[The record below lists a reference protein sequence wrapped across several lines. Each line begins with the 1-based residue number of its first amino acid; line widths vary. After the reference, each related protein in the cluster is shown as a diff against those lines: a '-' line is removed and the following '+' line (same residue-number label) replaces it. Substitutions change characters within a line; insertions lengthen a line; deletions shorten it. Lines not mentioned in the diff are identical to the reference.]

1 MTELSDAHK
10 LIRDTARRVAREKV
24 APRAA
29 ELDETGEYPQ
39 DIFAAYKDVG
49 LLGLSI
55 PQEYGGSGA
64 GFLAL
69 ALAVEEVAKYCNSS
83 ALILLLSALSTQPI
97 NLGGSEEQKRQW
109 LPRSAAGEIRG
120 AFCLTE
126 PNAGSDA
133 AAIESRARRDGDPS
147 TGLRTGDYVIDGEK
161 VYISG
166 GSVADYVCFFAK
178 TNGDAQTGA
187 RPGGTQAI
195 SAFVVPADS
204 PGFSVARTD
213 RKMGVIGVPTANIV
227 LQDCRVSAA
236 NRLGEEGRAFRTVM
250 LTLNTCR
257 PVVGARGLGL
267 AEGAIA
273 YALDYARERK
283 TFGKPLVE
291 HQAIQ
296 MMLAEAAIQIEA
308 ARHLVY
314 HAASMVD
321 EGKYDRQ
328 HAPYLSIAKT
338 FATEMCI
345 RVSSDAIQILGA
357 QGYMKDH
364 PLERHYRDA
373 RQLTIVEGTSQIQ
386 RLVIARAL
394 VQGDISYW

>member
-1 MTELSDAHK
+1 MDYELSDAHK

-29 ELDETGEYPQ
+29 EMDETGEYPE
-39 DIFAAYKDVG
+39 DVFAAYRDVG

-69 ALAVEEVAKYCNSS
+69 ALAVEEIAKYCNSS

-126 PNAGSDA
+126 PNAGSDV
-133 AAIESRARRDGDPS
+133 AAIEARARRDGD
-147 TGLRTGDYVIDGEK
+147 DYVIDGEK

-166 GSVADYVCFFAK
+166 GSVADYVVFFAK
-178 TNGDAQTGA
+178 TGDD
-187 RPGGTQAI
+187 GTRAI
-195 SAFVVPADS
+195 SAFVVPTDS
-204 PGFSVARTD
+204 PGFSVPRTD

-227 LQDCRVSAA
+227 LQECRVSAA
-236 NRLGEEGRAFRTVM
+236 NRLGEDGRAFRTAM

-283 TFGKPLVE
+283 TFGKPLVD

-296 MMLAEAAIQIEA
+296 MMLADAAIQIEA

-314 HAASMVD
+314 HAASLVD
-321 EGKYDRQ
+321 AGKYERQ
-328 HAPYLSIAKT
+328 DAPYLSIAKT
-338 FATEMCI
+338 FATEMSI

-386 RLVIARAL
+386 RLVIARAMI
-394 VQGDISYW
+394 QGEINYW

>member
-1 MTELSDAHK
+1 MDYELSDAHK
-10 LIRDTARRVAREKV
+10 LIRDTARRAAREKV

-29 ELDETGEYPQ
+29 ELDETGECPQ
-39 DIFAAYKDVG
+39 DIFAAYRDVG

-69 ALAVEEVAKYCNSS
+69 ALAVEEIAKYCNSS

-109 LPRSAAGEIRG
+109 LPRSAAGEVRG

-126 PNAGSDA
+126 PN
-133 AAIESRARRDGDPS
+133 
-147 TGLRTGDYVIDGEK
+147 
-161 VYISG
+161 G

-178 TNGDAQTGA
+178 TDGNGAGIT
-187 RPGGTQAI
+187 RGTDNLSGFI
-195 SAFVVPADS
+195 VPTDS
-204 PGFSVARTD
+204 PGFSVPRTD

-227 LQDCRVSAA
+227 LQSCRVSAA
-236 NRLGEEGRAFRTVM
+236 NRLGEEGRGFRTAM

-273 YALDYARERK
+273 YALDYARQRK
-283 TFGKPLVE
+283 TFGRPLID

-296 MMLAEAAIQIEA
+296 FMLADAAIGIEA

-314 HAASMVD
+314 YGAWLVD
-321 EGKYDRQ
+321 QGKYDRE
-328 HAPYLSIAKT
+328 HAAHLSIAKT
-338 FATEMCI
+338 FATELAN
-345 RVSSDAIQILGA
+345 RVASDAIQILGA

-373 RQLTIVEGTSQIQ
+373 RQLMIVEGTSQIQ
-386 RLVIARAL
+386 RLVIARAM
-394 VQGDISYW
+394 VQGEIGYW

>member
-1 MTELSDAHK
+1 MTYELTDAHK
-10 LIRDTARRVAREKV
+10 LIRDTAKRIAREKV

-29 ELDETGEYPQ
+29 EMDETGEYPH
-39 DIFAAYKDVG
+39 DVFAAFKAVG
-49 LLGLSI
+49 LLGLTI
-55 PQEYGGSGA
+55 PPEYGGSGA

-97 NLGGSEEQKRQW
+97 ALGGDEPQKRAW
-109 LPRSAAGEIRG
+109 LPRSAAGDIKG

-133 AAIESRARRDGDPS
+133 AAIQSRARRDGD
-147 TGLRTGDYVIDGEK
+147 DYVIDGEK
-161 VYISG
+161 VFISG
-166 GSVADYVCFFAK
+166 GSVADYVVFFAK
-178 TNGDAQTGA
+178 TSAD
-187 RPGGTQAI
+187 GGSRAI
-195 SAFVVPADS
+195 SAFVVPSVS
-204 PGFSVARTD
+204 PGFAVARTD

-227 LQDCRVSAA
+227 LQGCRVSAA
-236 NRLGEEGRAFRTVM
+236 NRLGDEGRGFRTAM

-283 TFGKPLVE
+283 AFDKALVE

-296 MMLAEAAIQIEA
+296 FLLADAAIGIEA

-314 HAASMVD
+314 HAAWLVD
-321 EGKYDRQ
+321 QGRYDRQ
-328 HAPYLSIAKT
+328 DAPYLSIAKT
-338 FATEMCI
+338 FATELAN
-345 RVSSDAIQILGA
+345 RVASDAIQILGA

-373 RQLTIVEGTSQIQ
+373 RQLMIVEGTSQIQ

-394 VQGDISYW
+394 IERDITYW

>member
-1 MTELSDAHK
+1 MDYELSDAHK

-29 ELDETGEYPQ
+29 EMDRTGEYPE
-39 DIFAAYKDVG
+39 DVFAAFRDVG

-64 GFLAL
+64 GLLAL
-69 ALAVEEVAKYCNSS
+69 ALAVEEVAKHCNSS

-97 NLGGSEEQKRQW
+97 NLGGSEEQKKQW
-109 LPRSAAGEIRG
+109 LPRSAAGDIRG

-133 AAIESRARRDGDPS
+133 SAIESRARRDGD
-147 TGLRTGDYVIDGEK
+147 DYVIDGEK

-166 GSVADYVCFFAK
+166 GSVADYVCYFAK
-178 TNGDAQTGA
+178 TNGDGA
-187 RPGGTQAI
+187 SAI
-195 SAFVVPADS
+195 SAFVVRSDS

-213 RKMGVIGVPTANIV
+213 DKMGVIGVPTANIV
-227 LQDCRVSAA
+227 LQGCRVSAA
-236 NRLGEEGRAFRTVM
+236 NRLGEEGRAFRTAM

-273 YALDYARERK
+273 YALDYARERR
-283 TFGKPLVE
+283 TFGQPLVD

-296 MMLAEAAIQIEA
+296 MMLADAAIQIEA

-314 HAASMVD
+314 HAASLVD
-321 EGKYDRQ
+321 AGRYERVD
-328 HAPYLSIAKT
+328 APYLSIAKT

-373 RQLTIVEGTSQIQ
+373 RQLTIVEGTSQVQ
-386 RLVIARAL
+386 RLVIARAMI
-394 VQGDISYW
+394 QGEISYW

>member
-1 MTELSDAHK
+1 MTYTLTDAHK
-10 LIRDTARRVAREKV
+10 LIRDTARRIAREVV
-24 APRAA
+24 APRAP
-29 ELDETGEYPQ
+29 EMDESGEYPH
-39 DIFAAYKDVG
+39 DVFAVFKDAG
-49 LLGLSI
+49 LLGLTT
-55 PQEYGGSGA
+55 PPDYGGSGA

-69 ALAVEEVAKYCNSS
+69 ALAVEEVAKHCNSS

-97 NLGGSEEQKRQW
+97 NLGGSEEQRRQW
-109 LPRSAAGEIRG
+109 LPRSAAGEIKG

-133 AAIESRARRDGDPS
+133 AAIQARARRAGD
-147 TGLRTGDYVIDGEK
+147 DYVIDGEK
-161 VYISG
+161 VFISG
-166 GSVADYVCFFAK
+166 GSVADFVAFFAK
-178 TNGDAQTGA
+178 TGDGRDGA
-187 RPGGTQAI
+187 RAI
-195 SAFVVPADS
+195 SAFVVPSDS

-213 RKMGVIGVPTANIV
+213 RKMGVMGVPTANIV
-227 LQDCRVSAA
+227 LQGCRVSAA
-236 NRLGEEGRAFRTVM
+236 NRLGEEGHGFKTAM

-273 YALDYARERK
+273 YALDYARERQ
-283 TFGKPLVE
+283 TFGKRLVE

-296 MMLAEAAIQIEA
+296 FLLADAAIGIEA

-314 HAASMVD
+314 HAAWLVD
-321 EGKYDRQ
+321 QGRYDRE
-328 HAPYLSIAKT
+328 HASHLSIAKT
-338 FATEMCI
+338 FATELAV

-373 RQLTIVEGTSQIQ
+373 RQLTIVEGTSQVQ
-386 RLVIARAL
+386 RLVIARAMIE
-394 VQGDISYW
+394 GEINYW

>member
-1 MTELSDAHK
+1 MDYELSDAHK
-10 LIRDTARRVAREKV
+10 LICDTARRVAREKV

-29 ELDETGEYPQ
+29 EMDETGEYPENV
-39 DIFAAYKDVG
+39 FAAYRDVG

-109 LPRSAAGEIRG
+109 LPRSAAGEVRG

-133 AAIESRARRDGDPS
+133 AAIESRARRDGD
-147 TGLRTGDYVIDGEK
+147 DYVIDGEK
-161 VYISG
+161 VFISG

-178 TNGDAQTGA
+178 TNGD
-187 RPGGTQAI
+187 GTRAI
-195 SAFVVPADS
+195 SAFVVPTDS
-204 PGFSVARTD
+204 PGYSVPRTD

-227 LQDCRVSAA
+227 LQGCRISAA
-236 NRLGEEGRAFRTVM
+236 NRLGEEGRGFRTAM

-283 TFGKPLVE
+283 TFGSPLVD

-296 MMLAEAAIQIEA
+296 MMLADAAIQIEA

-314 HAASMVD
+314 HAASLVD
-321 EGKYDRQ
+321 AGKYERQ
-328 HAPYLSIAKT
+328 DAPYLSIAKT
-338 FATEMCI
+338 FATEMSI

-394 VQGDISYW
+394 VERDISYW

>member
-1 MTELSDAHK
+1 VDYELSDADK
-10 LIRDTARRVAREKV
+10 LIRDTARRIAREVV

-29 ELDETGEYPQ
+29 EMDESGEYPH
-39 DIFAAYKDVG
+39 DVFAAFRDVG
-49 LLGLSI
+49 LLGLTI
-55 PQEYGGSGA
+55 PPSYGGSGA

-97 NLGGSEEQKRQW
+97 VLGGSEEQKQQW
-109 LPRSAAGEIRG
+109 LPASASGDIKG

-133 AAIESRARRDGDPS
+133 AAIQSRAVRDGD
-147 TGLRTGDYVIDGEK
+147 DYILDGEK

-166 GSVADYVCFFAK
+166 GSVADFVVYFAK
-178 TNGDAQTGA
+178 TAPNAGA
-187 RPGGTQAI
+187 RAI
-195 SAFVVPADS
+195 SAFIVPADS
-204 PGFSVARTD
+204 PGFTVARTD

-227 LQDCRVSAA
+227 LQACRVPAT
-236 NRLGEEGRAFRTVM
+236 NRLGQEGRGFPIAM
-250 LTLNTCR
+250 QALNSCR

-273 YALDYARERK
+273 YALDYARQRK
-283 TFGKPLVE
+283 TFGKALVE

-296 MMLAEAAIQIEA
+296 FMLADAAIGIEA

-314 HAASMVD
+314 HGAWLVD
-321 EGKYDRQ
+321 QGKFDRE
-328 HAPYLSIAKT
+328 HAGYLSMAKT
-338 FATEMCI
+338 FATELGI

-394 VQGDISYW
+394 IDGDINYW